1 MSRMSSRRC
10 TVRTRRS
17 VRVPRHWY
25 NTRVISQGRADC
37 ASLRRRRRSRGLS
50 VRPTAQRPILRTRT
64 VISAFVITASSSS
77 VDRNATTD
85 RTSRSNGG
93 ERRQALTS
101 RRGERPFRAE
111 GGRRGCAATCDQ
123 RPVINRPGSTPRDG
137 TLAVSDGRSLQARH
151 QRPEVAL
158 ACMEGLQTRHGR
170 ALPKPILLTRPFGQT
185 ANSVTEQLELASII
199 HCVTGRLWTRQA
211 SVRMTWP

>member
-1 MSRMSSRRC
+1 MSGRIASACPSLAWVVSSSVPLLIDLRSVAAAPDPTISGPAVGRATAHHGRALRRFSETKRCTKCGREHRAGTQAQIMSRMSSRRC

-50 VRPTAQRPILRTRT
+50 VRPTAQRPILRTRA

-111 GGRRGCAATCDQ
+111 GGTA
-123 RPVINRPGSTPRDG
+123 
-137 TLAVSDGRSLQARH
+137 
-151 QRPEVAL
+151 EVCGDL
-158 ACMEGLQTRHGR
+158 
-170 ALPKPILLTRPFGQT
+170 
-185 ANSVTEQLELASII
+185 
-199 HCVTGRLWTRQA
+199 
-211 SVRMTWP
+211 